1 MNVETFLVAQDSKK
15 ATCNAGDLFWSLGQE
30 DPLKKEMASH
40 SSILAW
46 RVPWT
51 EEPGGLQSM
60 GLDMAEQL
68 TFTFTLNI
76 TILQMGK

>member
-1 MNVETFLVAQDSKK
+1 MSWVLLILE
-15 ATCNAGDLFWSLGQE
+15 
-30 DPLKKEMASH
+30 KEMATH